1 MTVALH
7 LKTMERKQDSNYI
20 AFLKHQRGQN
30 ILIVSFYLIFIPY
43 NFTSPQLVFA
53 PSEYFLSNYRENH
66 EDFMYLT
73 RIVHRKIAIMNDDHL
88 VSNTGSEDNVELSI

>member
-20 AFLKHQRGQN
+20 AFLKHQQN

-88 VSNTGSEDNVELSI
+88 VSNTGSEDYVELSI